1 MRDLIFLLLF
11 SCLFALLLKTFFI
24 DAFRIPTDSMRN
36 TVWPGDVVLVNK
48 FIYGVQTP
56 RTVPL
61 TNSAIP
67 PHRILPLR
75 KTLRGDVI
83 AFYFPG
89 DRDAVEATPSQVYV
103 KRCIG
108 MAGDT
113 LLIENKYVFVNGSY
127 IAFPP
132 QRLIAEDDLQSG
144 PDQNIFPA
152 GSGFSKDHY
161 GPLVI
166 PFRGMQI
173 AMTRATFRFWNTF
186 IEREGHP
193 VTMDSSGA
201 VQIDGTAQKKYTVER
216 DYVFVMGDNRDNSY
230 DSRFWGFV
238 PMDDIIGQAMI
249 VYWSADLQNHV
260 RWHRIGTLVR

>member
-1 MRDLIFLLLF
+1 VRDLIFLLLF

-48 FIYGVQTP
+48 FIYGFQTP

-61 TNSAIP
+61 TNSAMHP
-67 PHRILPLR
+67 RRILPLR

-89 DRDAVEATPSQVYV
+89 DRDVVEATPTQVFI

-113 LLIENKYVFVNGSY
+113 LLIENKTVFVNGSY
-127 IAFPP
+127 IAFPS
-132 QRLIAEDDLQSG
+132 QRLIAEDDLHSG
-144 PDQNIFPA
+144 PDQNIFPT
-152 GSGFSKDHY
+152 GSGFFKRFLWPAGD
-161 GPLVI
+161 

-193 VTMDSSGA
+193 ITMDSSG
-201 VQIDGTAQKKYTVER
+201 TVS
-216 DYVFVMGDNRDNSY
+216 D
-230 DSRFWGFV
+230 
-238 PMDDIIGQAMI
+238 
-249 VYWSADLQNHV
+249 
-260 RWHRIGTLVR
+260 